1 MYTIAN
7 KLILGAMIASIIFI
21 MIGHIYRE
29 QVQARL
35 KTPLYT
41 AKEVIL
47 DWWSV
52 SHFLLFAFFGFVKP
66 GYPLAF
72 FTAGVFFEIF
82 EDGMA
87 SDETTQLVN
96 CTHKKER
103 NSVIGGILCNGV
115 QDGCWYGK
123 VDDIFM
129 NLLGYV
135 VGQAIR
141 TTCYPNIIKDE

>member
-1 MYTIAN
+1 MYTIP
-7 KLILGAMIASIIFI
+7 IIFI
-21 MIGHIYRE
+21 IVVIIILIYYDYE
-29 QVQARL
+29 YYSINKSKFLVDIKDVQFRTGDL
-35 KTPLYT
+35 VFTR
-41 AKEVIL
+41 
-47 DWWSV
+47 
-52 SHFLLFAFFGFVKP
+52 
-66 GYPLAF
+66 YPLAF

-96 CTHKKER
+96 CTYKKER
-103 NSVIGGILCNGV
+103 NSVIGGIMCNGV
-115 QDGCWYGK
+115 QDGYWYGK